1 MTGNWL
7 RRAMLG
13 AACAAATL
21 LAACGSSTIES
32 ALKPARLVVFGDA
45 MADVGFSGA
54 RYTVNDTTVKT
65 WVEQL
70 ATHYGLAMSTAA
82 AGGQNYA
89 RGNARVQ
96 AKPDAAGNAST
107 LTVKEQVDAF
117 LAAGTVG
124 ANDVI
129 ILNAGVSDVVA
140 EINAAVSGAQTEAQ
154 AIAKIEQAGR
164 DLGEQVRRM
173 TVAGAMHVVVMG
185 TYNLGRSPWATSMN
199 KVSLLQTASA
209 RFNEEL
215 LVAIVDLGAKVLYVD
230 AAYYL
235 NLVVSSPEAYSMSNA
250 TNIACNS
257 VDAGNGIGI
266 GTGQVN
272 SLLCTTGTITAGLDY
287 NKQVFADRLYFTPP
301 AYRVL
306 GTYAFDKIRD
316 RW

>member
-45 MADVGFSGA
+45 MADVGFAGS
-54 RYTVNDTTVKT
+54 RYTVNDATVKT

-70 ATHYGLAMSTAA
+70 ASRYSLSLASAS

-96 AKPDAAGNAST
+96 AKPDAAGDAGT

-117 LAAGTVG
+117 LATGTVG
-124 ANDVI
+124 ANDVF

-140 EINAAVSGAQTEAQ
+140 EIQAAVSGAQTEAQ
-154 AIAKIEQAGR
+154 AIAKVEQAGR
-164 DLGEQVRRM
+164 DLGSQVRRM
-173 TVAGAMHVVVMG
+173 TAAGAKYVVVMG
-185 TYNLGRSPWATSMN
+185 TYNIGRSPWATALN
-199 KVSLLQTASA
+199 KASLLQTASA

-215 LVAIVDLGAKVLYVD
+215 LVSVQDLGAHVLYVD

-235 NLVVSSPEAYSMSNA
+235 NLVISSPEAYSMSNA

-257 VDAGNGIGI
+257 VDPGNGIGT
-266 GTGQVN
+266 GAGQVN
-272 SLLCTTGTITAGLDY
+272 SRLCTPSTIAAGLDY

-306 GTYAFDKIRD
+306 GNFAFDKIRD